1 MLPAQE
7 LSVHWLD
14 SRPGLRN
21 PLVLPFTDWRGEGI
35 GGGGGEDTPSGGGDG
50 TEVFGWRV
58 TLLRKLLQCAI
69 FNDLP
74 IIKKKNPINLM

>member
-14 SRPGLRN
+14 SRPGWRN

-35 GGGGGEDTPSGGGDG
+35 GGGGGEDTPSGVGDG
-50 TEVFGWRV
+50 TE
-58 TLLRKLLQCAI
+58 LS
-69 FNDLP
+69 
-74 IIKKKNPINLM
+74 